1 MLLTIVRLCGF
12 EVKKKLVAAL
22 LIVGALMFAVI
33 ATSGILPWYYK
44 EVELTFVDGAA
55 KLEKAISEIPGV
67 KKASVSFIAGK
78 MIVEAE
84 DSDFDSIVAKIP
96 SVAKKTIPDCTV
108 II

>member
-1 MLLTIVRLCGF
+1 M
-12 EVKKKLVAAL
+12 KK
-22 LIVGALMFAVI
+22 
-33 ATSGILPWYYK
+33 
-44 EVELTFVDGAA
+44 TFKIEDLDCPNCAA
-55 KLEKAISEIPGV
+55 KLEKAISEIDGV

-84 DSDFDSIVAKIP
+84 DSDFEAIVTKIP

>member
-1 MLLTIVRLCGF
+1 M
-12 EVKKKLVAAL
+12 KK
-22 LIVGALMFAVI
+22 
-33 ATSGILPWYYK
+33 
-44 EVELTFVDGAA
+44 TFKIEDLDCPNCAA
-55 KLEKAISEIPGV
+55 KLEKAISEIDGV

-84 DSDFDSIVAKIP
+84 DSDFEAIVAKIP